1 MRYYNENNNFNLQN
15 ALLEAIETYNNK
27 LQSCT
32 ESKRI
37 DLINLK
43 DAELINSIIKK
54 IKNNDNKKNL
64 EYQELE
70 EYTHVLIKK
79 ECINAGKRL

>member
-1 MRYYNENNNFNLQN
+1 MH
-15 ALLEAIETYNNK
+15 
-27 LQSCT
+27 SCT
-32 ESKRI
+32 GSKSI

-43 DAELINSIIKK
+43 DAELINTIVEK

-70 EYTHVLIKK
+70 EGTHVLI
-79 ECINAGKRL
+79 